1 MNLTYSQRG
10 SEEIAAPTAD
20 SQHRS
25 PATSMEQHTD
35 KEVERLL
42 TELKRRHDW
51 KINWRT
57 AEELGRLGQPAL
69 PHLIKALS
77 DEDGYVRAA
86 AAGALGEIRDE
97 RAVKALVA
105 AMEYRDNRIYEDDED
120 AEARN
125 NAAEALGKIGDL
137 RALNDLLRVASG
149 KDFLLASYAV
159 DALGMLGDERAIP
172 TLLAALKV
180 ADQDLPKAAC
190 SALKKIGTPAVLPLI
205 ESLQSAKGYWRV
217 YALKA
222 LGSIGDPRAL
232 ATINALLTD
241 ADQSVRINAAKALEQ
256 LHDRRTSG
264 S

>member
-1 MNLTYSQRG
+1 
-10 SEEIAAPTAD
+10 
-20 SQHRS
+20 
-25 PATSMEQHTD
+25 MEQHTN

-51 KINWRT
+51 TINWRT
-57 AEELGRLGQPAL
+57 AEELVRLGQAAV
-69 PHLIKALS
+69 PHLIEALS

-86 AAGALGEIRDE
+86 AADALGEIRDE
-97 RAVKALVA
+97 RAVKALAA
-105 AMEYRDNRIYEDDED
+105 AMQYRDNRIYEDDED

-137 RALNDLLRVASG
+137 RAFDDLIHAASG
-149 KDFLLASYAV
+149 KDLLLASYAV

-180 ADQDLPKAAC
+180 ADLDLPKAAC
-190 SALKKIGTPAVLPLI
+190 SALKRIGTPAVLPLI
-205 ESLQSAKGYWRV
+205 EALDTAKGYWRV

-232 ATINALLTD
+232 ASINALLND
-241 ADQSVRINAAKALEQ
+241 ADQSVRSSAAKALQQ
-256 LHDRRTSG
+256 LHG
-264 S
+264 SQSPGADA